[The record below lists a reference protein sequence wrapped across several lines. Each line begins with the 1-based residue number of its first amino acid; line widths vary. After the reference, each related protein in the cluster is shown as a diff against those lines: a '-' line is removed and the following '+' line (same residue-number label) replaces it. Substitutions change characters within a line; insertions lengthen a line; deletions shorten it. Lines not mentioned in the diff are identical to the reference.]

1 MENGGV
7 VGFWILLNK
16 ILKNINVTT
25 IKVVLTLVALISFCV
40 IFSYTNRVRTAVYNV
55 SFNQI
60 VGNAENYKL
69 KLSLVSNVSAR
80 NYDENKSQYQLD
92 EINPDNVVELSEQD
106 KIKIAN
112 FKKTNPESV
121 ISEDNVAGIFD
132 FIYEENLFIYKS
144 FINKTDT
151 TLTHNTNDI
160 FKKNYP
166 KNIYKEGNVVFRG
179 IGHIVAFSNNVGNIV
194 GKFSTLPT
202 YVRNSVLAPYDV
214 TQGSLVYHIDTDV
227 RLDTLRIDMC
237 RPTEFS
243 QMIPQPDCIAMDAII
258 FADSAKLRIIQRE
271 GLKFH
276 VKLPTMQN
284 LQNMRSYL
292 ITTFISLFFTLL
304 MTLLYKKF
312 KEYIIRKTQQVEEKK
327 E

>member
-25 IKVVLTLVALISFCV
+25 IKIVLTLVALISFCV

-160 FKKNYP
+160 FTKHYP

-237 RPTEFS
+237 RPSEFS

-258 FADSAKLRIIQRE
+258 FTDSAKLSIIQRE